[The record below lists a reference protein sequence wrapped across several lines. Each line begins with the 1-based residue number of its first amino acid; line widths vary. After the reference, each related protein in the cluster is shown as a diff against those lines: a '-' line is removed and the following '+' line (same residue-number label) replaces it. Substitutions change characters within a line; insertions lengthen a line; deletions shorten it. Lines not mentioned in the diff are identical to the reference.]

1 MADFVIV
8 SESTTDLSPEM
19 IKEMDVTVLP
29 LHYRIGEDTF
39 ADKAGEGL
47 SSKEFYDKLRA
58 GGSATT
64 TQVNPA
70 VFEEEFEKILK
81 EGKDILYVGF
91 SSGLSGTYNSSLIAR
106 DVLLEKYPDRKIIC
120 IDTLAASMGE
130 GLYVWYAVNMR
141 NEGKS
146 IEEVGEFLESNKLNL
161 CMWFTVDDLNHLK
174 RGGRVSPTVAFVGTL
189 LGIKPVLHV
198 DNEGH
203 LINVSKV
210 RGRKASL
217 DALVSKFKT
226 TGIKPDQT
234 VFISHGDCLADAE
247 YVRDEV
253 LKAGATDVKINFI
266 GPVIGAHSGP
276 GTVALF
282 FMGTE
287 R

>member
-1 MADFVIV
+1 MANFVIV
-8 SESTTDLSPEM
+8 SESTTDLSPDM
-19 IKEMDVTVLP
+19 IKEMDITVLP

-47 SSKEFYDKLRA
+47 PSKEFYDRLRE

-81 EGKDILYVGF
+81 AGKDVLYIGF
-91 SSGLSGTYNSSLIAR
+91 SSGLSGTYNSSLIAKESLA
-106 DVLLEKYPDRKIIC
+106 DKYPDRKIIC

-130 GLYVWYAVNMR
+130 GLYVWYAANMR
-141 NEGKS
+141 DEGKS
-146 IEEVGEFLESNKLNL
+146 IEEVYEILESNKLNL

-198 DNEGH
+198 DDDGH

-210 RGRKASL
+210 RGRKAAL
-217 DALVSKFKT
+217 DALVTKFKT
-226 TGIKPDQT
+226 TALKPEQT
-234 VFISHGDCLADAE
+234 VFISHADCIDDAE
-247 YVRDEV
+247 YVRDEI
-253 LKAGATDVKINFI
+253 LKAGATDVKISNI
-266 GPVIGAHSGP
+266 GPVIGAHAGP

-282 FMGTE
+282 FMGSE